1 MKRDKLLHL
10 LAGIAT
16 VLLGWSA
23 HFANGQGDH
32 LIAGLMLLGAMAAL
46 GREAYN
52 LHDGGRWCWA
62 DVAATM
68 AGVGVAVWV
77 VVLVGFF

>member
-1 MKRDKLLHL
+1 MDKLLHF

-16 VLLGWSA
+16 VLLGWTA
-23 HFANGQGDH
+23 HAANGQGDH
-32 LIAGLMLLGAMAAL
+32 LIAGLLLLGAMAAL

-52 LHDGGRWCWA
+52 LHEAGRWSWA

-68 AGVGVAVWV
+68 AGVGVAVGVLAV
-77 VVLVGFF
+77 VG